1 MKSNS
6 PMRQAASPFGDLEE
20 FLPYR
25 FAVISHLLTHEASQF
40 YRKPYGLKVH
50 EWRVLT
56 TVGHYS
62 GVSASDIC
70 KITLIHRAK
79 VSRILV
85 ELEGRGLLR
94 KDLDPTDKRTLHL
107 RLSSRGQSIFETV
120 IPQLLQWEKRV
131 LGVLAVRE
139 RAELHRLLTKL
150 AGVLRQKAAREFE
163 QRAEARES

>member
-1 MKSNS
+1 MKSQL
-6 PMRQAASPFGDLEE
+6 QANPAAAPFGDLEE

-25 FAVISHLLTHEASQF
+25 FAVISHLLTQQASQH
-40 YRKPYGLKVH
+40 YRKAHGLKVH

-56 TVGHYS
+56 TVGHYP

-85 ELEGRGLLR
+85 ELEGRGFLR
-94 KDLDPTDKRTLHL
+94 KNLDPADKRTLHL
-107 RLSSRGQSIFETV
+107 RLSSRGQAIFETV
-120 IPQLLQWEKRV
+120 IPRLLRWEKDV

-139 RAELHRLLTKL
+139 RAELNRLLTKL
-150 AGVLRQKAAREFE
+150 AGVLRQQAGQDSE
-163 QRAEARES
+163 QWAEASES